1 MPDRVEFYNPLRQ
14 FGKSESERERAAF
27 YNSDRWRK
35 ARLAHLAR
43 QPLCQECMRQG
54 RVVEARIVHHIQER
68 LDRPDLAFDRAN
80 LESLCS
86 PCHTRGHARKRNE
99 HGETE

>member
-1 MPDRVEFYNPLRQ
+1 MPDRIAYYNPLRQ

-27 YNSDRWRK
+27 YNSPNWRR

-43 QPLCQECMRQG
+43 QPLCQECLKRSL
-54 RVVEARIVHHIQER
+54 VVEARLVHHIQER

-80 LESLCS
+80 LESLCG
-86 PCHTRGHARKRNE
+86 PCHSRLHCRKRSP
-99 HGETE
+99 GIGR